1 MGSNPKLLN
10 RNNNDNN
17 SNNSVWLKM
26 GKWEMK
32 IQTSAPRT
40 PGFSLAKGGRHTG
53 IERNTLR
60 AGFDYFW
67 VERREFGL
75 LRLEAG
81 SLAYMY

>member
-1 MGSNPKLLN
+1 MAENGEVGDENLN
-10 RNNNDNN
+10 V
-17 SNNSVWLKM
+17 S
-26 GKWEMK
+26 
-32 IQTSAPRT
+32 QRT
-40 PGFSLAKGGRHTG
+40 PGFSLAKGGRQTS

>member
-1 MGSNPKLLN
+1 MAENGEVG
-10 RNNNDNN
+10 DEN
-17 SNNSVWLKM
+17 SNISPTYSWIL
-26 GKWEMK
+26 
-32 IQTSAPRT
+32 A
-40 PGFSLAKGGRHTG
+40 AKGDRHTG

-81 SLAYMY
+81 SLASMH